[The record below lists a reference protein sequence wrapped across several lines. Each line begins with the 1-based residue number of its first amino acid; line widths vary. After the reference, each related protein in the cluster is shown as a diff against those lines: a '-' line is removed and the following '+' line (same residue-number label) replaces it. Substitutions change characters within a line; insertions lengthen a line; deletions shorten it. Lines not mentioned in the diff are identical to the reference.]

1 MVSLTIALRSLM
13 RRKFRV
19 AMIGLLVFLGTV
31 IIIFGETFTLSAKHF
46 SKMSIVNNFTGD
58 AIIYSARYRE
68 KPSPFSFTTPLPVVP
83 APGKISDWLAQNPLV
98 DQYVA
103 IAQNYG
109 LMSVEKHGRKVDVPF
124 IFYAVDPI
132 HYRKTFPTITMK
144 KGLFFN
150 TDSAAGPAAGVVLS
164 AFQVKN
170 YASNYSIDLE
180 PGDAVTLLSLNEGGS
195 VNAYPSRII
204 GIYEPKY
211 YKNIFNY
218 INFLDITSYSRLYN
232 FTGVEAS
239 SLPADF
245 NKALSTESDDDI
257 LGLANGNV
265 DRLDTKALVS
275 QELTGY
281 SMIAVKLKD
290 SRTVPAFVQEVGKQ
304 NFGVKVALWNEASGF
319 FAYIASIIQAVIYGA
334 TFLIFLIVVF
344 ILMNTLIINVIERT
358 GEIGTL
364 RALGAEKS
372 FITLVFMWESLLLNG
387 AAALLGMMASGIL
400 ILAVGRSS
408 GIVLPDV
415 MQQYLVGGGGLR
427 LIFSVRPFAEAV
439 VLILAV
445 SGLATV
451 YPIRVA
457 TSITPLK
464 AMSAK

>member
-1 MVSLTIALRSLM
+1 
-13 RRKFRV
+13 
-19 AMIGLLVFLGTV
+19 
-31 IIIFGETFTLSAKHF
+31 
-46 SKMSIVNNFTGD
+46 
-58 AIIYSARYRE
+58 
-68 KPSPFSFTTPLPVVP
+68 
-83 APGKISDWLAQNPLV
+83 
-98 DQYVA
+98 
-103 IAQNYG
+103 
-109 LMSVEKHGRKVDVPF
+109 
-124 IFYAVDPI
+124 
-132 HYRKTFPTITMK
+132 
-144 KGLFFN
+144 
-150 TDSAAGPAAGVVLS
+150 
-164 AFQVKN
+164 
-170 YASNYSIDLE
+170 
-180 PGDAVTLLSLNEGGS
+180 
-195 VNAYPSRII
+195 
-204 GIYEPKY
+204 
-211 YKNIFNY
+211 
-218 INFLDITSYSRLYN
+218 LYN
-232 FTGVEAS
+232 FTGVESS

-427 LIFSVRPFAEAV
+427 LIFSVRPFAEAL